1 MPLWPVNQR
10 RPVRSKTAVLRLAFA
25 LLVGKGKSCTFSVIG
40 STRTIAF
47 SPPSVTHGAPSGPT
61 MTPCG
66 ADPWPSLISRIAPV
80 AGSRRPSSP
89 ASWPVYQTLP
99 SGAGATS
106 CGVVPRGTRYSR
118 TSTFTACCTAGEASA
133 VARAGDAVA
142 ALREAVAAA
151 DADAGMD
158 GEACVAGRLLG
169 PRIGGS
175 VAVPDGGVGTGVG
188 VGVGRRTPC
197 VQAPSS
203 RLATCAE
210 ASARS
215 ERREMRDC
223 TGYLRQMRWQDQR
236 RNINAR
242 TPP

>member
-10 RPVRSKTAVLRLAFA
+10 RPARSKTAVLRLAFA
-25 LLVGKGKSCTFSVIG
+25 LLLGRGKSCTFSVIG

-66 ADPWPSLISRIAPV
+66 AEPWPSLISRIAPV

-118 TSTFTACCTAGEASA
+118 TSTFTDCCTAGDALA
-133 VARAGDAVA
+133 VARAGEAVA
-142 ALREAVAAA
+142 GPVRVAVVAAPREAVVAAA
-151 DADAGMD
+151 VPVAADGVVS
-158 GEACVAGRLLG
+158 VAGRLMG
-169 PRIGGS
+169 PMIGGS
-175 VAVPDGGVGTGVG
+175 VAVAFATVG
-188 VGVGRRTPC
+188 
-197 VQAPSS
+197 
-203 RLATCAE
+203 
-210 ASARS
+210 
-215 ERREMRDC
+215 
-223 TGYLRQMRWQDQR
+223 
-236 RNINAR
+236 
-242 TPP
+242 